1 MYPTNDLQHFGALKA
16 CKGTRVEETPD
27 YLSISKEQM
36 KVEQM
41 LDRHFPRQKTFF
53 MILKP
58 EDLTI
63 SYISQ
68 QGPELL
74 GDFSEEE
81 LKGKNLLDLIGQKYK
96 QCAASLK
103 ALPETGGALHMKH
116 IPIKHGVETHYFN
129 ICYKVSE
136 QEGLE
141 GILCKWEDDTARLN
155 LEEQLEIAR
164 YELEYMIYKASH
176 DLRAPLLSVLGLVG
190 ISEATG
196 KGAEFECLPLI
207 KTSILKLDKFISD
220 MVSFSENQK
229 MMVRTEKIDF
239 EPMIEAMLQNMDR
252 FLPNMNKV
260 AIKTEY
266 AGGDEFFSDPI
277 RLNLIISNLLSNS
290 FQFFDPLK
298 EQPEITVRIETNSEH
313 ARIQVKDNGRGIEQE
328 VIDRIFDMFFRGSE
342 FSKGSGL
349 GLYMVK
355 EAVNRLKGEI
365 KVSSAP
371 NEGTYFTIM
380 LPNHRV
386 VA

>member
-1 MYPTNDLQHFGALKA
+1 MQHFGALHVS
-16 CKGTRVEETPD
+16 KGNRVEDTPD
-27 YLSISKEQM
+27 YRSISKEQM
-36 KVEQM
+36 KVEQS
-41 LDRHFPRQKTFF
+41 LDRHFPRTKTFF
-53 MILKP
+53 MILHP

-63 SYISQ
+63 TYISQ
-68 QGPELL
+68 QGPAML
-74 GDFSEEE
+74 GDFSEKE
-81 LKGKNLLDLIGQKYK
+81 LMGKHLLDVIGQKYE

-103 ALPETGGALHMKH
+103 ALPKTGETLQMKH
-116 IPIKHGVETHYFN
+116 TPIKVGKETHYFN
-129 ICYKVSE
+129 ICYKVSD
-136 QEGLE
+136 QNDLE
-141 GILCKWEDDTARLN
+141 GILCKWEDDTARLKV
-155 LEEQLEIAR
+155 EEQLEIAR

-196 KGAEFECLPLI
+196 NGAEFECLPLI

-239 EPMIEAMLQNMDR
+239 ETMIEAMLQNMDR
-252 FLPNMNKV
+252 FLPNMNQV
-260 AIKTEY
+260 AIRTEY
-266 AGGDEFFSDPI
+266 AGNEEFFSDPI

-290 FQFFDPLK
+290 FQFFDPRK
-298 EQPEITVRIETNSEH
+298 DQPEIKVTIEKH
-313 ARIQVKDNGRGIEQE
+313 QDYACIKVHDNGRGIEQE

-342 FSKGSGL
+342 YSKGSGL

-365 KVSSAP
+365 NVSSQP
-371 NEGTYFTIM
+371 DQGTYFTIT